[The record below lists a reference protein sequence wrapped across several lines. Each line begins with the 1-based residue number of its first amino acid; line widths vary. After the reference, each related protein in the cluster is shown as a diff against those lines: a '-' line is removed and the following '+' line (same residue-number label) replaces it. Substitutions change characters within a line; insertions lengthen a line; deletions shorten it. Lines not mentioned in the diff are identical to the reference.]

1 MSHIILVSGG
11 VKSGKSEF
19 AEYLASKEK
28 YVTYIA
34 LSEKRPNDN
43 LWKKKIRIHQLRRPK
58 NWKLIETE
66 DLIPIIK
73 EDKGILLIDSL
84 GGFISNSLKIK
95 EDEWK
100 NYLNN
105 FLYFLESYKSKIIIV
120 GEQTGWGLM
129 SEYEIGNLY
138 TDRLGV
144 CLKEITKISKENWIT
159 NHEILQL
166 KKLLALWLILG

>member
-28 YVTYIA
+28 NVTYIA
-34 LSEKRPNDN
+34 LSENRPEDL
-43 LWKKKIRIHQLRRPK
+43 LWKEKIKIHQLRRPK
-58 NWKLIETE
+58 CWKLIETE
-66 DLIPIIK
+66 NLIPIIK
-73 EDKGILLIDSL
+73 ADKGILLIDSL
-84 GGFISNSLKIK
+84 GGFVVNSLKIK
-95 EDEWK
+95 EVEWK
-100 NYLNN
+100 NCLNN
-105 FLYFLESYKSKIIIV
+105 LLYYLGSYKSKIIIV

-129 SEYEIGNLY
+129 SEHEIGNLY

-159 NHEILQL
+159 INGKAIKLDNMFFEIP
-166 KKLLALWLILG
+166 K

>member
-28 YVTYIA
+28 TVTYIA
-34 LSEKRPNDN
+34 LSETRPDDIS
-43 LWKKKIRIHQLRRPK
+43 WQKKILIHQLRRPK
-58 NWKLIETE
+58 SWKLIETE

-73 EDKGILLIDSL
+73 VDKGVLLVDSL
-84 GGFISNSLKIK
+84 GGFIINSLKK
-95 EDEWK
+95 KDDEWK
-100 NYLNN
+100 NCLNN
-105 FLYFLESYKSKIIIV
+105 LLHYLASYKSKIIIV
-120 GEQTGWGLM
+120 GEQTGWGLV

-138 TDRLGV
+138 TDRLGI

-159 NHEILQL
+159 INGKAIKLDNMFFEIP
-166 KKLLALWLILG
+166 K

>member
-28 YVTYIA
+28 DVTYIA
-34 LSEKRPNDN
+34 LSESRPKDK
-43 LWKKKIRIHQLRRPK
+43 LWKEKIKIHQLRRPK
-58 NWKLIETE
+58 SWNLIETE
-66 DLIPIIK
+66 NLIPIIK
-73 EDKGILLIDSL
+73 VDNGVLLIDSL
-84 GGFISNSLKIK
+84 GGFIVNSLKIK
-95 EDEWK
+95 EDQWK
-100 NYLNN
+100 SCLKRL
-105 FLYFLESYKSKIIIV
+105 LYFLVSYKSKIIIV

-138 TDRLGV
+138 TDRVGV

-159 NHEILQL
+159 INGKAIKLDNMFFEIP
-166 KKLLALWLILG
+166 K

>member
-28 YVTYIA
+28 NVTYIA
-34 LSEKRPNDN
+34 LSEYRPEDK
-43 LWKKKIRIHQLRRPK
+43 LWKEKIKNHQLRRPK
-58 NWKLIETE
+58 SWKLIETE
-66 DLIPIIK
+66 NLIPIIK
-73 EDKGILLIDSL
+73 VDKGILLIDSL
-84 GGFISNSLKIK
+84 GGFVVNSLKIK
-95 EDEWK
+95 EDEWEDC
-100 NYLNN
+100 LNN
-105 FLYFLESYKSKIIIV
+105 LLYYLESYKSKVIIV

-159 NHEILQL
+159 INGKAIKLDNMFFEIP
-166 KKLLALWLILG
+166 K

>member
-19 AEYLASKEK
+19 AEYLACKEK
-28 YVTYIA
+28 NVTYIA
-34 LSEKRPNDN
+34 LSENRPKDK
-43 LWKKKIRIHQLRRPK
+43 LWKEKVKIHQLRRPK

-66 DLIPIIK
+66 NLIPIIK
-73 EDKGILLIDSL
+73 LDMGVLLIDSL
-84 GGFISNSLKIK
+84 GGFIVNSLRLN
-95 EDEWK
+95 DNEWK
-100 NYLNN
+100 NILNN
-105 FLYFLESYKSKIIIV
+105 LLHYLSTYKSKIIIV

-144 CLKEITKISKENWIT
+144 CLMEITKISKENWIT
-159 NHEILQL
+159 INGKAIKLDNMFFEIP
-166 KKLLALWLILG
+166 K